1 MQCRECHAEL
11 PQGARRC
18 PQCGRPVLHE
28 KIWNNKRLRALLIG
42 ITIVLIAVVASQDA
56 AVNSR
61 VKDAICNFQFDTAE
75 TLRGDVKLF
84 PAGDNS
90 LRTEIIRT
98 GRLYQAG
105 QYTQALMYLDDLRET
120 YTDAGLAAY
129 SGVLDTIEAKSLPQ
143 IYAAAAE
150 AYSAQDYQTAL
161 ADYTVLA
168 ARNYSDSDKRLFL
181 TNAHLCDSLG
191 QLALTSGMT
200 NAQAAQK
207 LMEEYAT
214 LNDATTRREEWMAV
228 QAIVTGT
235 IPIVGE
241 GVNETIDFGLTNKKT
256 LTGDNKWG
264 GTKADILGNLGDWTD
279 AVLHGGFA
287 NVDTIIMG
295 KTAKA
300 KFFADANVQKMLD
313 NRRMNLGEIAP
324 RDLPNGVKY
333 LGHLNDP
340 SLDMYV
346 YGEVYYDDWTNPD
359 APETKPL
366 IPDNMIILISSRPN
380 YMMAYGACT
389 YIEDASGLWVTSQT
403 SRVLRSY
410 VEHHPDRR
418 MVELQA
424 HPLPIPDKVDSWLV
438 ATVC

>member
-42 ITIVLIAVVASQDA
+42 ITIVLIAVGAGFAVVASQDA

-143 IYAAAAE
+143 IYAAASE

-191 QLALTSGMT
+191 QLALASGMT

-207 LMEEYAT
+207 LM
-214 LNDATTRREEWMAV
+214 
-228 QAIVTGT
+228 
-235 IPIVGE
+235 
-241 GVNETIDFGLTNKKT
+241 
-256 LTGDNKWG
+256 
-264 GTKADILGNLGDWTD
+264 
-279 AVLHGGFA
+279 
-287 NVDTIIMG
+287 
-295 KTAKA
+295 
-300 KFFADANVQKMLD
+300 
-313 NRRMNLGEIAP
+313 
-324 RDLPNGVKY
+324 
-333 LGHLNDP
+333 
-340 SLDMYV
+340 
-346 YGEVYYDDWTNPD
+346 
-359 APETKPL
+359 
-366 IPDNMIILISSRPN
+366 
-380 YMMAYGACT
+380 
-389 YIEDASGLWVTSQT
+389 
-403 SRVLRSY
+403 
-410 VEHHPDRR
+410 
-418 MVELQA
+418 
-424 HPLPIPDKVDSWLV
+424 
-438 ATVC
+438 

>member
-42 ITIVLIAVVASQDA
+42 ITIVLIAVGAGFAVVASQDA

-191 QLALTSGMT
+191 QLALASGMT

-207 LMEEYAT
+207 LMETCSLPGLSGKECSLRDNAIYAG
-214 LNDATTRREEWMAV
+214 
-228 QAIVTGT
+228 TG
-235 IPIVGE
+235 E
-241 GVNETIDFGLTNKKT
+241 
-256 LTGDNKWG
+256 
-264 GTKADILGNLGDWTD
+264 D
-279 AVLHGGFA
+279 AVAFYRFSVLS
-287 NVDTIIMG
+287 DRMMI
-295 KTAKA
+295 
-300 KFFADANVQKMLD
+300 ADAVGD
-313 NRRMNLGEIAP
+313 GR
-324 RDLPNGVKY
+324 
-333 LGHLNDP
+333 
-340 SLDMYV
+340 
-346 YGEVYYDDWTNPD
+346 
-359 APETKPL
+359 
-366 IPDNMIILISSRPN
+366 
-380 YMMAYGACT
+380 AYT
-389 YIEDASGLWVTSQT
+389 MFRQ
-403 SRVLRSY
+403 
-410 VEHHPDRR
+410 
-418 MVELQA
+418 
-424 HPLPIPDKVDSWLV
+424 
-438 ATVC
+438 

>member
-42 ITIVLIAVVASQDA
+42 ITIVLIAVGAGFAVVASQDA

-181 TNAHLCDSLG
+181 FSDTNQVIMRDDSY
-191 QLALTSGMT
+191 
-200 NAQAAQK
+200 AQA
-207 LMEEYAT
+207 
-214 LNDATTRREEWMAV
+214 
-228 QAIVTGT
+228 
-235 IPIVGE
+235 
-241 GVNETIDFGLTNKKT
+241 F
-256 LTGDNKWG
+256 LTGSWSSDAG
-264 GTKADILGNLGDWTD
+264 ELTVADDGTVTCSLPGLSGKECSLRDGAIYAGTGED
-279 AVLHGGFA
+279 AVAFYRFSVLS
-287 NVDTIIMG
+287 DRMMI
-295 KTAKA
+295 
-300 KFFADANVQKMLD
+300 ADAVGD
-313 NRRMNLGEIAP
+313 GR
-324 RDLPNGVKY
+324 
-333 LGHLNDP
+333 
-340 SLDMYV
+340 
-346 YGEVYYDDWTNPD
+346 
-359 APETKPL
+359 
-366 IPDNMIILISSRPN
+366 
-380 YMMAYGACT
+380 AYT
-389 YIEDASGLWVTSQT
+389 MFRQ
-403 SRVLRSY
+403 
-410 VEHHPDRR
+410 
-418 MVELQA
+418 
-424 HPLPIPDKVDSWLV
+424 
-438 ATVC
+438 

>member
-42 ITIVLIAVVASQDA
+42 ITIVLIAVGAGFAVVASQDA

-168 ARNYSDSDKRLFL
+168 ARNYSDSDKRLFS
-181 TNAHLCDSLG
+181 H
-191 QLALTSGMT
+191 Q
-200 NAQAAQK
+200 
-207 LMEEYAT
+207 
-214 LNDATTRREEWMAV
+214 
-228 QAIVTGT
+228 
-235 IPIVGE
+235 
-241 GVNETIDFGLTNKKT
+241 
-256 LTGDNKWG
+256 
-264 GTKADILGNLGDWTD
+264 
-279 AVLHGGFA
+279 
-287 NVDTIIMG
+287 
-295 KTAKA
+295 
-300 KFFADANVQKMLD
+300 
-313 NRRMNLGEIAP
+313 
-324 RDLPNGVKY
+324 
-333 LGHLNDP
+333 
-340 SLDMYV
+340 
-346 YGEVYYDDWTNPD
+346 
-359 APETKPL
+359 
-366 IPDNMIILISSRPN
+366 RPPVRQPGPACAGCRHDQRAGRAE
-380 YMMAYGACT
+380 AYGA
-389 YIEDASGLWVTSQT
+389 YRLFRHQSGHHARRQ
-403 SRVLRSY
+403 LRAG
-410 VEHHPDRR
+410 VFDR
-418 MVELQA
+418 
-424 HPLPIPDKVDSWLV
+424 
-438 ATVC
+438 

>member
-42 ITIVLIAVVASQDA
+42 ITIVLIAVGAGFAVVASQDA

-61 VKDAICNFQFDTAE
+61 VKDAICSFQFDTAE

-143 IYAAAAE
+143 IYTEAAN

-191 QLALTSGMT
+191 QLALASGMT

-207 LMEEYAT
+207 LMELIGFSDTNQVIMRDDSYAQ
-214 LNDATTRREEWMAV
+214 V
-228 QAIVTGT
+228 
-235 IPIVGE
+235 
-241 GVNETIDFGLTNKKT
+241 F
-256 LTGDNKWG
+256 LTGSWSSNAGELTVTDD
-264 GTKADILGNLGDWTD
+264 GTVTCSLPGLSGKECSLRDGAIYAGTGED
-279 AVLHGGFA
+279 AVAFYRFSVLS
-287 NVDTIIMG
+287 DRMMI
-295 KTAKA
+295 
-300 KFFADANVQKMLD
+300 ADAVGD
-313 NRRMNLGEIAP
+313 GR
-324 RDLPNGVKY
+324 
-333 LGHLNDP
+333 
-340 SLDMYV
+340 
-346 YGEVYYDDWTNPD
+346 
-359 APETKPL
+359 
-366 IPDNMIILISSRPN
+366 
-380 YMMAYGACT
+380 AYT
-389 YIEDASGLWVTSQT
+389 MFRQ
-403 SRVLRSY
+403 
-410 VEHHPDRR
+410 
-418 MVELQA
+418 
-424 HPLPIPDKVDSWLV
+424 
-438 ATVC
+438 

>member
-42 ITIVLIAVVASQDA
+42 ITIVLIAVGAGFAVVASQDA

-181 TNAHLCDSLG
+181 TNAHLCDSH
-191 QLALTSGMT
+191 
-200 NAQAAQK
+200 AQA
-207 LMEEYAT
+207 
-214 LNDATTRREEWMAV
+214 
-228 QAIVTGT
+228 
-235 IPIVGE
+235 
-241 GVNETIDFGLTNKKT
+241 F
-256 LTGDNKWG
+256 LTGSWSSDAGELTVADDGTVTCSLPGLSGKECTLRDNAIYA
-264 GTKADILGNLGDWTD
+264 GTGED
-279 AVLHGGFA
+279 AVAFYRFSVLS
-287 NVDTIIMG
+287 DRMMI
-295 KTAKA
+295 
-300 KFFADANVQKMLD
+300 ADAVGD
-313 NRRMNLGEIAP
+313 GR
-324 RDLPNGVKY
+324 
-333 LGHLNDP
+333 
-340 SLDMYV
+340 
-346 YGEVYYDDWTNPD
+346 
-359 APETKPL
+359 
-366 IPDNMIILISSRPN
+366 
-380 YMMAYGACT
+380 AYT
-389 YIEDASGLWVTSQT
+389 MFRQ
-403 SRVLRSY
+403 
-410 VEHHPDRR
+410 
-418 MVELQA
+418 
-424 HPLPIPDKVDSWLV
+424 
-438 ATVC
+438 

>member
-42 ITIVLIAVVASQDA
+42 ITIVLIAVGAGFAVVASQDA

-181 TNAHLCDSLG
+181 TNA
-191 QLALTSGMT
+191 
-200 NAQAAQK
+200 QAAQK
-207 LMEEYAT
+207 LMELIGFSDTNQVIMCDDSYA
-214 LNDATTRREEWMAV
+214 
-228 QAIVTGT
+228 QA
-235 IPIVGE
+235 
-241 GVNETIDFGLTNKKT
+241 F
-256 LTGDNKWG
+256 LTGSWSSDAGELTVADDGTVTCSLPGLSGKECTLRDNAIYA
-264 GTKADILGNLGDWTD
+264 GTGED
-279 AVLHGGFA
+279 AVAFYRFSVLS
-287 NVDTIIMG
+287 DRMMI
-295 KTAKA
+295 
-300 KFFADANVQKMLD
+300 ADAVGD
-313 NRRMNLGEIAP
+313 GR
-324 RDLPNGVKY
+324 
-333 LGHLNDP
+333 
-340 SLDMYV
+340 
-346 YGEVYYDDWTNPD
+346 
-359 APETKPL
+359 
-366 IPDNMIILISSRPN
+366 
-380 YMMAYGACT
+380 AYT
-389 YIEDASGLWVTSQT
+389 MFRQ
-403 SRVLRSY
+403 
-410 VEHHPDRR
+410 
-418 MVELQA
+418 
-424 HPLPIPDKVDSWLV
+424 
-438 ATVC
+438 

>member
-42 ITIVLIAVVASQDA
+42 ITIVLIAVGAGFAVVASQ
-56 AVNSR
+56 
-61 VKDAICNFQFDTAE
+61 DAICNFQFDTAE

-191 QLALTSGMT
+191 QLALASGMT

-207 LMEEYAT
+207 LMELIGFSDTNQVIMCDDSYA
-214 LNDATTRREEWMAV
+214 
-228 QAIVTGT
+228 QA
-235 IPIVGE
+235 
-241 GVNETIDFGLTNKKT
+241 F
-256 LTGDNKWG
+256 LTGSWSSDAG
-264 GTKADILGNLGDWTD
+264 ELTVADDGTVTCSLPGLSGKECTLRDGAIYAGTGED
-279 AVLHGGFA
+279 AVAFYRFSVLS
-287 NVDTIIMG
+287 DRMMI
-295 KTAKA
+295 
-300 KFFADANVQKMLD
+300 ADAVGD
-313 NRRMNLGEIAP
+313 GR
-324 RDLPNGVKY
+324 
-333 LGHLNDP
+333 
-340 SLDMYV
+340 
-346 YGEVYYDDWTNPD
+346 
-359 APETKPL
+359 
-366 IPDNMIILISSRPN
+366 
-380 YMMAYGACT
+380 AYT
-389 YIEDASGLWVTSQT
+389 MFRQ
-403 SRVLRSY
+403 
-410 VEHHPDRR
+410 
-418 MVELQA
+418 
-424 HPLPIPDKVDSWLV
+424 
-438 ATVC
+438 

>member
-42 ITIVLIAVVASQDA
+42 ITIVLIAVGAGFAVVASQDA

-181 TNAHLCDSLG
+181 TFSDTNQVIMRDDSY
-191 QLALTSGMT
+191 
-200 NAQAAQK
+200 AQA
-207 LMEEYAT
+207 
-214 LNDATTRREEWMAV
+214 
-228 QAIVTGT
+228 
-235 IPIVGE
+235 
-241 GVNETIDFGLTNKKT
+241 F
-256 LTGDNKWG
+256 LTGSWSSDAG
-264 GTKADILGNLGDWTD
+264 ELTVADDGTVTCSLPGLSGKECSLRDGAIYAGTGED
-279 AVLHGGFA
+279 AVAFYRFSVLS
-287 NVDTIIMG
+287 DRMMI
-295 KTAKA
+295 
-300 KFFADANVQKMLD
+300 ADAVGD
-313 NRRMNLGEIAP
+313 GR
-324 RDLPNGVKY
+324 
-333 LGHLNDP
+333 
-340 SLDMYV
+340 
-346 YGEVYYDDWTNPD
+346 
-359 APETKPL
+359 
-366 IPDNMIILISSRPN
+366 
-380 YMMAYGACT
+380 AYT
-389 YIEDASGLWVTSQT
+389 MFRQ
-403 SRVLRSY
+403 
-410 VEHHPDRR
+410 
-418 MVELQA
+418 
-424 HPLPIPDKVDSWLV
+424 
-438 ATVC
+438 

>member
-42 ITIVLIAVVASQDA
+42 ITIVLIAVGAGFAVVASQDA

-143 IYAAAAE
+143 IYAAASE

-181 TNAHLCDSLG
+181 GFSDTNQVIMRDDSY
-191 QLALTSGMT
+191 
-200 NAQAAQK
+200 AQA
-207 LMEEYAT
+207 
-214 LNDATTRREEWMAV
+214 
-228 QAIVTGT
+228 
-235 IPIVGE
+235 
-241 GVNETIDFGLTNKKT
+241 F
-256 LTGDNKWG
+256 LTGSWSSDAGELTVADDGTVTCSLPGLSGKECTLRDNAIYA
-264 GTKADILGNLGDWTD
+264 GTGED
-279 AVLHGGFA
+279 AVAFYRFSVLS
-287 NVDTIIMG
+287 DRMMI
-295 KTAKA
+295 
-300 KFFADANVQKMLD
+300 ADAVGD
-313 NRRMNLGEIAP
+313 GR
-324 RDLPNGVKY
+324 
-333 LGHLNDP
+333 
-340 SLDMYV
+340 
-346 YGEVYYDDWTNPD
+346 
-359 APETKPL
+359 
-366 IPDNMIILISSRPN
+366 
-380 YMMAYGACT
+380 AYT
-389 YIEDASGLWVTSQT
+389 MFRQ
-403 SRVLRSY
+403 
-410 VEHHPDRR
+410 
-418 MVELQA
+418 
-424 HPLPIPDKVDSWLV
+424 
-438 ATVC
+438 